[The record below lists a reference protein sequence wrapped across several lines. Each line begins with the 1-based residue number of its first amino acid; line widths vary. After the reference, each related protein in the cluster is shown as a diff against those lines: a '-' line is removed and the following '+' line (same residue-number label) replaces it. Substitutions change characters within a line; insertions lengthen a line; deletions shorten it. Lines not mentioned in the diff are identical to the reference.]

1 MAAYTHKQNG
11 LIEWINRTIL
21 EKVCYILFTAKLPKN
36 LWGEVVSTAV
46 YLYNRTPHSQ
56 LQFKT
61 PYEAL
66 YNTKPDIINIKVFRS
81 IAYYK
86 NKATG
91 LKKLEP
97 RAKKAI
103 LLGFGNNLYR
113 LYDIDSKRLTWA
125 RDVKILENQFHNFN
139 TSKEADLEV
148 NKKNLFNL
156 NKRDK

>member
-1 MAAYTHKQNG
+1 
-11 LIEWINRTIL
+11 LIERINRTIL
-21 EKVCYILFTAKLPKN
+21 EKVRCILFTAKLPKE

-66 YNTKPDIINIKVFRS
+66 YNTKPDIMNIKVFGL

-86 NKATG
+86 NKAIR

-113 LYDIDSKRLTWA
+113 LHNIDLKRLTWA
-125 RDVKILENQFHNFN
+125 RDVKILGNQFYNFT

-148 NKKNLFNL
+148 NEESLFDL
-156 NKRDK
+156 NERDK